1 MKTIATPICPIG
13 PIRLI
18 RPIPLYDGPPVK
30 RLHDLRPA
38 DFERAAVWHYDGQH
52 DDVATVRATERG
64 ELAASD
70 PIVYIAR
77 TQFALANGAQFIG
90 FCSPGE
96 DDALAELQ
104 PVILTSE
111 GPVYF
116 YFEEPPSQEMLDA
129 QWRRLGV
136 GHEQVF
142 PVHFRCTVPV
152 DGVYVTGSIEAEDL
166 TGAA

>member
-1 MKTIATPICPIG
+1 MPYLIPRASCLMPLRA
-13 PIRLI
+13 IRFAS
-18 RPIPLYDGPPVK
+18 VK

-38 DFERAAVWHYDGQH
+38 DLERAAVWHYDGES
-52 DDVATVRATERG
+52 DEVATVRATERAQ
-64 ELAASD
+64 LSASEQGRF
-70 PIVYIAR
+70 IAR

-90 FCSPGE
+90 FCSPV
-96 DDALAELQ
+96 DDSGLDYLQ
-104 PVILTSE
+104 PVILTPE

-116 YFEEPPSQEMLDA
+116 FFEEPPSQEMLDA

-152 DGVYVTGSIEAEDL
+152 DGVYVTGSIEADDL